1 MFIEFERF
9 SWKKKCKTENP
20 SAVIRIWRNLAL
32 YDFINYV
39 PQQSVNISDE

>member
-32 YDFINYV
+32 YDFINHV
-39 PQQSVNISDE
+39 PQQSVNVSDE